1 MTQFNV
7 SGKINNIYLRGFPK
21 KDARARFF
29 KKNIPDLLLSDDKE
43 GN

>member
-7 SGKINNIYLRGFPK
+7 SGKIDNIYLRGFPK
-21 KDARARFF
+21 KDARFF

-43 GN
+43 GK

>member
-21 KDARARFF
+21 KDARFF
-29 KKNIPDLLLSDDKE
+29 KIKNIPDLLLSDDKE
-43 GN
+43 GK